1 MDLTKRITESLIPL
15 KTFQEAIRTRDFTLT
30 AQLQLT
36 HETDRESVVQQANI
50 LGPVVDAIQVTD
62 NPGGSVHISNL
73 SAASL
78 LIQQGVDPVVQM
90 TCRDRNNIA
99 LQSDLL
105 GAQALGVTS
114 LLIQR
119 GDKLAEDYRPKT
131 KQVFD
136 MSSGDLITAALRI
149 GSEDKTPD
157 FHIGSV
163 ITVFNAKSEW
173 RATSLVAKADA
184 GARFLQT
191 QMCFDMDRLRRY
203 MARLVAIRLTRR
215 VHVVVSVATL
225 PSGETA
231 RWVRDNMRGSVMP
244 DAVIRRLDQASDPE
258 QEGIRLCAE
267 LLQELKEIPGVSGAN
282 VLTPGN
288 VATIPTVIHAAGLRD

>member
-1 MDLTKRITESLIPL
+1 L

-30 AQLQLT
+30 AQLKLT
-36 HETDRESVVQQANI
+36 HETDRESVLHQADV

-62 NPGGSVHISNL
+62 NPGGSVHMSTL
-73 SAASL
+73 SAATL
-78 LIQQGVDPVVQM
+78 LLQQGIDPIAQM
-90 TCRDRNNIA
+90 SCRDRNNIA

-105 GAQALGVTS
+105 GAQAVGITS

-119 GDKLAEDYRPKT
+119 GDKLPADYRPKT

-136 MSSGDLITAALRI
+136 FSSGDLISAALRI
-149 GSEDKTPD
+149 SRERKPAD

-163 ITVFNAKSEW
+163 ITVFNPKSEW
-173 RATSLVAKADA
+173 RAKSLVAKVDA

-191 QMCFDMDRLRRY
+191 QMCFDMDVLRRY
-203 MARLVAIRLTRR
+203 MARLVAVRLPRR
-215 VHVVVSVATL
+215 AHIVVSVATL

-231 RWVRDNMRGSVMP
+231 RWVRDNLRGSVMP
-244 DAVIRRLDQASDPE
+244 DAVIRRLDQAPDPE
-258 QEGIRLCAE
+258 QEGVKLCC
-267 LLQELKEIPGVSGAN
+267 AN

-288 VATIPTVIHAAGLRD
+288 VATIPAAIRAAGLRD

>member
-1 MDLTKRITESLIPL
+1 MNLTKRITESLIPL

-36 HETDRESVVQQANI
+36 RETGRESVLQQADI
-50 LGPVVDAIQVTD
+50 LGPVADAILVTD
-62 NPGGSVHISNL
+62 NPGGSVHMSTL
-73 SAASL
+73 AASSL
-78 LIQQGVDPVVQM
+78 LIQQGVDPIAQM

-105 GAQALGVTS
+105 GAQALGITN

-119 GDKLAEDYRPKT
+119 GDKLPEAHRPKT
-131 KQVFD
+131 KQMFD
-136 MSSGDLITAALRI
+136 ISSRDLINAAR
-149 GSEDKTPD
+149 SVNRESKSTD
-157 FHIGSV
+157 FHIGAV
-163 ITVFNAKSEW
+163 IMVFNPESEW
-173 RATSLVAKADA
+173 RAKSLVAKADA

-191 QMCFDMDRLRRY
+191 QMCFDMDLLRRY

-215 VHVVVSVATL
+215 VHIVVSVATL

-231 RWVRDNMRGSVMP
+231 RWVRDNIRGSVMP

-288 VATIPTVIHAAGLRD
+288 VATIPTVIRAAGLRD